1 MLNIIDFIN
10 KELGE
15 LHSNELDNELRLNL
29 NILKKFA
36 IYLKDHDVIGSLDE
50 IIKLDDI
57 NTGYSEYRIINDC
70 ESDDSKFWIEYTKDN
85 EVVKLN
91 SGDLLLK
98 MK

>member
-10 KELGE
+10 KELSE
-15 LHSNELDNELRLNL
+15 LHSTKSDKELRLKL
-29 NILKKFA
+29 NILKKLA
-36 IYLKDHDVIGSLDE
+36 IYLKDHDVFGSLDE
-50 IIKLDDI
+50 IIKLDDM

-85 EVVKLN
+85 EVVRLN
-91 SGDLLLK
+91 SGDLLIK